1 MRLFFIFWLFLIPAA
16 FAEEDAQLIA
26 FSEGRYTDAIAL
38 AQTEISADALGFSA
52 RSFLAEAMS
61 VSDFDP
67 PLENIKSA
75 EALARKALEIDPTH
89 IEGRLQLAIA
99 LSLRA
104 RPLTNREALRAGH
117 GDEAKALV
125 DSVLTD
131 DPQNLYANGFLAVWH
146 IEVRRRGGAIGASFM
161 GASVKKGR
169 DHYAAAIAVDAG
181 DASTHWQYARALC
194 ALNAKKYRAE
204 IEQALKAA
212 IASPIETELER
223 IMQSRAQ
230 ALYDVLKSK
239 PRQSAEAHARQM
251 L

>member
-1 MRLFFIFWLFLIPAA
+1 MRLFLILLVWLMPAA
-16 FAEEDAQLIA
+16 FAEDEAQSIA
-26 FSEGRYTDAIAL
+26 FAEGRYTDAITL
-38 AQTEISADALGFSA
+38 AEAEISADALGFSA
-52 RSFLAEAMS
+52 RSLLAEAMS

-67 PLENIKSA
+67 PMGHA
-75 EALARKALEIDPTH
+75 EAAEKLARKALDIDPNH

-104 RPLTNREALRAGH
+104 RPLSNREALRAGH

-125 DSVLTD
+125 DSVLID
-131 DPQNLYANGFLAVWH
+131 DPDNLYANGFLAVWH

-169 DHYAAAIAVDAG
+169 AHYATAIAVDAG

-194 ALNAKKYRAE
+194 ALNAKKYRE
-204 IEQALKAA
+204 DIEQALKAA

-223 IMQSRAQ
+223 VMQSRAQ

-239 PRQSAEAHARQM
+239 PRRSAEAHARQM